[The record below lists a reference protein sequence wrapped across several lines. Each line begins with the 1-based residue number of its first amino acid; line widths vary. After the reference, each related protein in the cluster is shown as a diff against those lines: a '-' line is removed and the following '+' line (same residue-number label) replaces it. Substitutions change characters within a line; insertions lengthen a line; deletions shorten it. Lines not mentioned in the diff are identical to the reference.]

1 MFTQRRTKNKPKALK
16 RWNACYLYKKKLEVW
31 VSIMP
36 KLVKTSSF
44 INRFVFSN
52 KHRIFSLG
60 LDVASCEK
68 SVNICLIDSG
78 QNFRVFILWYAQG
91 RIFRIT
97 RKLAFAINR
106 LKFLNLHLTLSL
118 ELERTLQR
126 KFSLW
131 KCLKI
136 SDCRVLAT
144 VPDMSASLETNQY
157 AIMTINDICFEW
169 FGSWKMF
176 WRRGNNRSCSEIV

>member
-16 RWNACYLYKKKLEVW
+16 RWNVCYLYKKKREVW

-44 INRFVFSN
+44 IYRFVFSN

-68 SVNICLIDSG
+68 SVNICLIDSV

-131 KCLKI
+131 KCLKVSENI
-136 SDCRVLAT
+136 WLPSVSY
-144 VPDMSASLETNQY
+144 SARCVYLFRNESIRN
-157 AIMTINDICFEW
+157 NDY
-169 FGSWKMF
+169 
-176 WRRGNNRSCSEIV
+176 